1 MQPGFTQK
9 SGNISGDSGGWVI
22 EPDPGIQ
29 FGMGF
34 EARHHGKNCLVV
46 STSDNL
52 ESSRE
57 HHTVFRD
64 GTSTHLKSTANSRR
78 THSHNTTISHKFTTS
93 GGSQT
98 LNCGVM
104 VQNPS
109 HHIYPPKQVLLK
121 DDARTSHF
129 IRHNGGAW

>member
-1 MQPGFTQK
+1 MQPGFTPK

-22 EPDPGIQ
+22 EPGPGTQ

-34 EARHHGKNCLVV
+34 AARHHGNNCLVV

-64 GTSTHLKSTANSRR
+64 GASTHLKSTANSRR

-104 VQNPS
+104 VQIQAT
-109 HHIYPPKQVLLK
+109 IYPPKQVLLK